1 VLGGNELPHNLRKL
15 FSSPILFVALGYV
28 AAIASLLAQDAVL
41 RGDLIP
47 GSTTSDLL
55 ATTIVP
61 LTFVGPVI
69 GVGLGARHL
78 LNQRRLGESVLGLL
92 ASSPLLLLW
101 ALALVRWI
109 RYGMLAA

>member
-1 VLGGNELPHNLRKL
+1 MNLPHILRKL
-15 FSSPILFVALGYV
+15 FSSPILFVALGYL

-47 GSTTSDLL
+47 GSTSSDLL
-55 ATTIVP
+55 AVTIVP
-61 LTFVGPVI
+61 LTFFGPAI
-69 GVGLGARHL
+69 GAGLGVRNVL
-78 LNQRRLGESVLGLL
+78 IRRRLGESALGLL

-101 ALALVRWI
+101 ALALVRSI